1 MKKTTLLAMGLC
13 AAIGLTNLST
23 TTAQADEKGHK
34 DAKTAVPGTAEGIL
48 KAIHMKHG
56 ELAKTVAD
64 KKLKD
69 VHHLAF
75 AIRDLANALPA
86 KAAADKKKQ
95 VEGTVKNIAKLAADL
110 DDSGDANDQ
119 AKTEANLK
127 KLDGLLKV
135 LESQFPH
142 DHK

>member
-1 MKKTTLLAMGLC
+1 MMHVLELL
-13 AAIGLTNLST
+13 
-23 TTAQADEKGHK
+23 
-34 DAKTAVPGTAEGIL
+34 V
-48 KAIHMKHG
+48 
-56 ELAKTVAD
+56 
-64 KKLKD
+64 
-69 VHHLAF
+69 
-75 AIRDLANALPA
+75 RDLANALPA